1 MKNKS
6 PRIFLK
12 IFTYTMFLV
21 VLICLTAVL
30 LFWRQ
35 FLSFYRTEQVRQL
48 SASFQPIL
56 NTITERSRTPEEM
69 ADIAR
74 TFSENNQS
82 FKFKIQEEDGKV
94 LFTTGNFREDEPAGS
109 FNMVRIQLDS
119 ALRDQISIAQI
130 PGDQISIAQI
140 PDDQISIAQISGDQ
154 ISGVQIPP
162 GIQMLREQ
170 RGNAIRGN
178 AVKGFI
184 LTGYGTQIDYSGL
197 VFRSLLGVLIMFAI
211 AVLGAFIFA
220 RKITKPLE
228 DEIIRERTIEENQ
241 RLFFSAAS
249 HELKTPIAA
258 ARALVEGMVAGV
270 GEYKDHHKYLRECL
284 KTLDAQGRLVSEI
297 LEIVKLSDAH
307 TDSQAVSLDL
317 AELGGKVL
325 AEYRPLAE
333 QQGLF
338 IQGDFPP
345 VSVKA
350 NRNLLQRVLSNVI
363 ANAVQNTPKGG
374 TIRIEAVEGKNLR
387 LSITNTG
394 ARIPEEF
401 ITRLFEP
408 FYRID
413 TARTRHGAQSGLGLA
428 IVKKALDRMGFPFA
442 LQNSNEGVVFWVDL
456 PV

>member
-12 IFTYTMFLV
+12 IFTYTMFF
-21 VLICLTAVL
+21 VLFICLAAVL

-35 FLSFYRTEQVRQL
+35 FLSFFRAEQARQL

-56 NTITERSRTPEEM
+56 TSITDKGITPEEM

-74 TFSENNQS
+74 KFAESNQS
-82 FKFKIQEEDGKV
+82 FRFQIQEEGGNVLFATGGLKDEELPDPSGKV
-94 LFTTGNFREDEPAGS
+94 AIRITTVISD
-109 FNMVRIQLDS
+109 RITNDKV
-119 ALRDQISIAQI
+119 
-130 PGDQISIAQI
+130 PE
-140 PDDQISIAQISGDQ
+140 
-154 ISGVQIPP
+154 VQI
-162 GIQMLREQ
+162 LREQ
-170 RGNAIRGN
+170 RGNEGN
-178 AVKGFI
+178 RIVLI
-184 LTGYGTQIDYSGL
+184 GYGPQVDYRAL
-197 VFRSLLGVLIMFAI
+197 VLRSLLGILVMLAV

-228 DEIIRERTIEENQ
+228 DEIIREKAIEESQ

-258 ARALVEGMVAGV
+258 ARALVESMIANV
-270 GEYKDHHKYLRECL
+270 GDYKDHPKYLRECL
-284 KTLDAQGRLVSEI
+284 KTLDSQAHLVSEI
-297 LEIVKLSDAH
+297 LEIVKLSETDAE
-307 TDSQAVSLDL
+307 SRAISLDL
-317 AELGGKVL
+317 ADLGGAVL

-333 QQGLF
+333 QRGLL
-338 IQGDFPP
+338 IRGDFPH

-350 NRNLLQRVLSNVI
+350 DRNLLQRVLSNVM
-363 ANAVQNTPKGG
+363 ANAVQNTPEGG
-374 TIRIEAVEGKNLR
+374 AIRVEAVEGKNLR

-394 ARIPEEF
+394 AKIPEEV
-401 ITRLFEP
+401 ITRLFDP
-408 FYRID
+408 FYRLD

-442 LQNSNEGVVFWVDL
+442 LGNSDDGVVFWVEL

>member
-1 MKNKS
+1 MKKKN

-21 VLICLTAVL
+21 LLICLTAVL

-35 FLSFYRTEQVRQL
+35 FLSFYRTEQMRQL
-48 SASFQPIL
+48 SASFQPML
-56 NTITERSRTPEEM
+56 NIITERGRTPEEM

-74 TFSENNQS
+74 TFAENNQS
-82 FKFKIQEEDGKV
+82 FRFQIQEENGKV
-94 LFTTGNFREDEPAGS
+94 LFTTGNFRDIE
-109 FNMVRIQLDS
+109 
-119 ALRDQISIAQI
+119 
-130 PGDQISIAQI
+130 
-140 PDDQISIAQISGDQ
+140 
-154 ISGVQIPP
+154 PP
-162 GIQMLREQ
+162 GSSNEIKMRFSSVT
-170 RGNAIRGN
+170 RDPTGNTRNSI
-178 AVKGFI
+178 V
-184 LTGYGTQIDYSGL
+184 LTGYGAQIDYSGL
-197 VFRSLLGVLIMFAI
+197 IFRSLLGVLIMFVI

-270 GEYKDHHKYLRECL
+270 GDYKDHPKYLRECL

-297 LEIVKLSDAH
+297 LEIVKLSDK
-307 TDSQAVSLDL
+307 QAEPAAVNLDL
-317 AELGGKVL
+317 AELGAAVL
-325 AEYRPLAE
+325 AEHRPFAE
-333 QQGLF
+333 QQQLI
-338 IQGDFPP
+338 IQGEFPR
-345 VSVKA
+345 VFVRA
-350 NRNLLQRVLSNVI
+350 DRNLLQRVLSNVI

-394 ARIPEEF
+394 ARIPEEV

-442 LQNSNEGVVFWVDL
+442 LENSDEGVVFWVDL

>member
-1 MKNKS
+1 MKKKNQ
-6 PRIFLK
+6 RIFIK

-21 VLICLTAVL
+21 LLICLTAVL
-30 LFWRQ
+30 LFSRQ
-35 FLSFYRTEQVRQL
+35 FLSFYRTEQMRQL
-48 SASFQPIL
+48 SASFQPII
-56 NTITERSRTPEEM
+56 NTITERGRTPEEM

-74 TFSENNQS
+74 TFAENNQS
-82 FKFKIQEEDGKV
+82 FMFQIQEEDGKL
-94 LFTTGNFREDEPAGS
+94 LFTTGNFKEDELPGS
-109 FNMVRIQLDS
+109 SGGIKIRLVNVT
-119 ALRDQISIAQI
+119 RD
-130 PGDQISIAQI
+130 P
-140 PDDQISIAQISGDQ
+140 
-154 ISGVQIPP
+154 
-162 GIQMLREQ
+162 E
-170 RGNAIRGN
+170 GNAKNRF
-178 AVKGFI
+178 V
-184 LTGYGTQIDYSGL
+184 LTGYGAQIDYSAL

-228 DEIIRERTIEENQ
+228 DEIIRERTIEESQ

-258 ARALVEGMVAGV
+258 ARALVEGMIAGI
-270 GEYKDHHKYLRECL
+270 GDYKDHPKYLRECL
-284 KTLDAQGRLVSEI
+284 KTLDSQARLVSEI

-307 TDSQAVSLDL
+307 TGSQAGSLNL
-317 AELGGKVL
+317 ADLGGAVL

-338 IQGDFPP
+338 IQGDFPT
-345 VSVKA
+345 VYVKA
-350 NRNLLQRVLSNVI
+350 DRKLLQRVLSNVI
-363 ANAVQNTPKGG
+363 ANAVQNTLKGG

-394 ARIPEEF
+394 ARIPEEV

-442 LQNSNEGVVFWVDL
+442 LENSSEGVVFWVDL